1 MEKSTGGVSLDIRFI
16 DSGNGSENCYSV
28 KSRRLVGIYDGDW
41 SLKEDGTVNAS
52 MALAR
57 RAGDIRSHGN
67 LIEKARGIGESMAQV
82 SISEC
87 LGVEGEKVEL
97 DGRLLNDPM

>member
-1 MEKSTGGVSLDIRFI
+1 MEKSTGGVSFDIRFI

-28 KSRRLVGIYDGDW
+28 KSRRLVGIYGGDW

-57 RAGDIRSHGN
+57 
-67 LIEKARGIGESMAQV
+67 
-82 SISEC
+82 EC
-87 LGVEGEKVEL
+87 LFQSALELKVKRWSWTA
-97 DGRLLNDPM
+97 GS

>member
-1 MEKSTGGVSLDIRFI
+1 MEKSTGGVSFGIRFI

-28 KSRRLVGIYDGDW
+28 KSRRLVGIYGGDW

-67 LIEKARGIGESMAQV
+67 LIEKVRGIAELV
-82 SISEC
+82 RVWREC
-87 LGVEGEKVEL
+87 LFQSALELKVKRWSWTA
-97 DGRLLNDPM
+97 GS